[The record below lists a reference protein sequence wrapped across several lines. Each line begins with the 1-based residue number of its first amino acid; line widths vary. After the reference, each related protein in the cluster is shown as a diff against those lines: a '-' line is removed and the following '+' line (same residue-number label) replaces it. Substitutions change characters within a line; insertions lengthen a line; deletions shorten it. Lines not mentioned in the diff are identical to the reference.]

1 MTALDDAARELLAK
15 PPAAFTA
22 ARDARAKAEPDRM
35 LARGIAALR
44 RPTVAAWV
52 VDAFARERSEEVAR
66 MLELAESLR
75 AAQED
80 LDGPELRALS
90 TQRRAL
96 VARLTTE
103 AVALAQAADVRV
115 SAAARE
121 DVERTLTAAMLD
133 AAAGRAVAS
142 GRLVR
147 ALETVGLDGVDL
159 DGALAGGAPP
169 DAPVRASGDDLSAR
183 RVRKAAERAARDAD
197 AAASDAAHALRRVEA
212 VETSARERA
221 EHLEE
226 RIAELQRDVAR
237 LTREADAARAD
248 ERTAADDRV
257 AAEHAVAEA
266 EGRAAEARDALD

>member
-1 MTALDDAARELLAK
+1 MTALDDVAAELLAT
-15 PPAAFTA
+15 PPGQFVA

-75 AAQED
+75 AAQDD

-96 VARLTTE
+96 VARLAAD
-103 AVALAQAADVRV
+103 AVALAEDADVRV

-133 AAAGRAVAS
+133 AAAGQAVAS

-147 ALETVGLDGVDL
+147 ALEAVGLDGVDL

-169 DAPVRASGDDLSAR
+169 DAPVRASADELAGR
-183 RVRKAAERAARDAD
+183 RVRKAAERAVRDAD
-197 AAASDAAHALRRVEA
+197 AEASDAVRALRRAEA
-212 VETSARERA
+212 AEATARERA
-221 EHLEE
+221 THLTE

-237 LTREADAARAD
+237 LEHELEVARA
-248 ERTAADDRV
+248 EARAAADDRT
-257 AAEHAVAEA
+257 AAERRVSQA
-266 EGRAAEARDALD
+266 EGRVAEARDALD